1 MGLARDPISKAIINT
16 DIGGRETYIEQRNR
30 LLAERQQL
38 QQNTNDIET
47 IKQEVGDIKMMLQSI
62 LQAVQK

>member
-1 MGLARDPISKAIINT
+1 MGLGRDPISKAIINI
-16 DIGGRETYIEQRNR
+16 DNGGRETYLEQRNR

-38 QQNTNDIET
+38 QQNTKDIET
-47 IKQEVGDIKMMLQSI
+47 IKQEVTDIKTMLQTI